1 MAARE
6 GGQVFLSEVIKKTN
20 FLPFVRKMQYLCRRE
35 NDEATNQL
43 MVAIGSI
50 RANAAV
56 VVAAY
61 SRLRTDC

>member
-1 MAARE
+1 MYFHSTIQKNE
-6 GGQVFLSEVIKKTN
+6 YSFGIVLVYS
-20 FLPFVRKMQYLCRRE
+20 YLCSRE
-35 NDEATNQL
+35 DGEATNQL